1 MTKGKKAILWVGV
14 ISGLPGLV
22 YFFTAA
28 IFYAWLSAAE
38 PERWPAEKAAAWAGG
53 SLFLGV
59 IFTVYFGYSVFSLIR
74 ESNRKYR
81 EKIKET

>member
-1 MTKGKKAILWVGV
+1 MTKRKKAMFWVGV

-28 IFYAWLSAAE
+28 IFYAWLNAAE
-38 PERWPAEKAAAWAGG
+38 PERWPPEKAAIWAGG
-53 SLFLGV
+53 SLLLAIVFA
-59 IFTVYFGYSVFSLIR
+59 IYFGYSIFSLIR

-81 EKIKET
+81 EQNKAT